1 MDERERMKISDIKE
15 VLKYQLYLINYTHNS
30 QVFARIW
37 YIIFIWF
44 CTPIDHHIS
53 RKFFILHGKNT
64 NSIPFFPYL
73 RNHMKIEN
81 E

>member
-37 YIIFIWF
+37 YIIFML
-44 CTPIDHHIS
+44 
-53 RKFFILHGKNT
+53 ILHSYRPPHK
-64 NSIPFFPYL
+64 
-73 RNHMKIEN
+73 
-81 E
+81 